1 MTKVR
6 LTPSR
11 PESAPI
17 RRVESDPP
25 QGTQNFMNVNSK
37 NVIPPVIPPRIHRQS
52 SLRSSRG
59 QAPIG
64 PPIAPK
70 PPGLTELRSKK
81 AQNLP
86 RYLNPH

>member
-25 QGTQNFMNVNSK
+25 QRTQNFINAKSK
-37 NVIPPVIPPRIHRQS
+37 NPPLIPPRIHRQS
-52 SLRSSRG
+52 SLRSSMG

-64 PPIAPK
+64 PLIAPK
-70 PPGLTELRSKK
+70 PPGLTELRPKK